1 MLLIFF
7 FSFFAM
13 FRDTVWCK
21 LALSLLVV
29 HALICSVTSTLVE
42 NNAGAGGAGAGA
54 QDWLTF
60 GLEGS

>member
-13 FRDTVWCK
+13 FRDIVWCK

-29 HALICSVTSTLVE
+29 HTLICSVTSALVE
-42 NNAGAGGAGAGA
+42 NNAGAEGAGAGA
-54 QDWLTF
+54 QDWLRF

>member
-1 MLLIFF
+1 
-7 FSFFAM
+7 M

-29 HALICSVTSTLVE
+29 HTLICSVTSALVE